1 MRCDMSPR
9 WMLFALALMAA
20 PSVLPAQTRKPSSG
34 FDSFLLL
41 VAPRDSMSIK
51 RSLKAAVDAA
61 KLAEN
66 RRQQA
71 ETMRLGARAT
81 IEAKKVEIIRLKEKI
96 GVAKKENREA
106 DRVGLEA
113 ERKAAER
120 EVDLLK
126 VREELRQAETD
137 LETKR
142 AEFADLNQ
150 KALQLELQLSIRR
163 AGRSRAPASGAGAA
177 SQDRVIGELEKQ
189 TLQAQREQAIAGV
202 ELADREIRVIDRRMD
217 LLDAQLRVLS
227 GK

>member
-1 MRCDMSPR
+1 MRCDMSAR
-9 WMLFALALMAA
+9 WMLLTLSLLAA
-20 PSVLPAQTRKPSSG
+20 PSAMTAQTKRSSS

-41 VAPRDSMSIK
+41 VAPRDSMSVK

-81 IEAKKVEIIRLKEKI
+81 IEAKKVEIVRLKEKI

-120 EVDLLK
+120 EIDLLK
-126 VREELRQAETD
+126 VREELRQVETD

-142 AEFADLNQ
+142 AEFADLSQ

-202 ELADREIRVIDRRMD
+202 EQADREIRVIDRRMD